1 MDRKLWSSIT
11 GRIRSNRNSTTI
23 RCQITRAL
31 GRRPHD
37 GRSARFFQFGECKT
51 RPGHVMVMTRAQFW
65 LRPGGAQGRGRTKNT
80 PPPFVR
86 SPRWN
91 CYNYSDGF
99 VRSPLPL
106 GPWPF
111 QFIPNGR
118 QTHTNAS
125 PTFWFCF
132 FLFLCFCLVFMPG
145 FVSGDM
151 SFKSCCFQWCSCMVV
166 LVNILVAVF
175 T

>member
-1 MDRKLWSSIT
+1 MVNVVLIKSRWPQRTGSWWTENFDLRLLNESDRIAIRGQSGAKLHE
-11 GRIRSNRNSTTI
+11 
-23 RCQITRAL
+23 
-31 GRRPHD
+31 RRPHD

-118 QTHTNAS
+118 QTHTNTS

-145 FVSGDM
+145 VVSGDM
-151 SFKSCCFQWCSCMVV
+151 SFKSCCFQ
-166 LVNILVAVF
+166 
-175 T
+175 